1 METDFPNTFKRWTK
15 WSATHPAEALLGAL
29 LMITIVG
36 FYGFYP
42 FMGSGE
48 GRLSALAWLESS
60 WNRET
65 DYGHGY
71 LVPPLI
77 LGLLAWGF
85 WKAGPFERDAASA
98 RWGMAA
104 FLFGIALWIIA
115 YRVIQWRLAVGS
127 MCFVFWGSIW
137 YLGGWKAAKIAMLPI
152 FMLALAV
159 PVPGMIQAT
168 NGLQVLAT
176 QLGYHGSKLFGIDC
190 FQSGTNI
197 QSATPDKWGFDIA
210 GGCSGVR
217 SLMAMV
223 LIAAVYVYVVQLPLW
238 RRAVLFAAALPLAI
252 LVNAFRIVTI
262 LVIAEYGSAEFAG
275 GIYHDYASFF
285 IFPIGLVG
293 MAATHQL
300 LTLDRR
306 VKKRVVR
313 RMTTSTSQPPTI

>member
-1 METDFPNTFKRWTK
+1 METDFPSTFRRWIK
-15 WSATHPAEALLGAL
+15 WLAAHPVESALGFLLLAA
-29 LMITIVG
+29 IIG

-42 FMGSGE
+42 VMGAGA
-48 GRLSALAWLESS
+48 GRMSTLAVLEANWTS
-60 WNRET
+60 ET

-71 LVPPLI
+71 MVPPLI
-77 LGLLAWGF
+77 LALLAWGF
-85 WKAGPFERDAASA
+85 WKAGPIERDPATA
-98 RWGMAA
+98 RWGLAV
-104 FLFGIALWIIA
+104 FLFGILLWIVA
-115 YRVIQWRLAVGS
+115 YRVIQWRMAVGS
-127 MCFVFWGSIW
+127 MCLVIWGAIW
-137 YLGGWKAAKIAMLPI
+137 YLGGWKAAKISMLPV

-168 NGLQVLAT
+168 NGLQVIAT
-176 QLGYHGSKLFGIDC
+176 KLGYLGAKAFGIDC
-190 FQSGTNI
+190 FQIGTNI

-210 GGCSGVR
+210 EGCSGVR

-238 RRAVLFAAALPLAI
+238 RRVVLFAAALPLAI

-262 LVIAEYGSAEFAG
+262 LVIAEFGSPEFAG

-285 IFPIGLVG
+285 IFPIGLIG

-313 RMTTSTSQPPTI
+313 RMTTSEPPTA

>member
-1 METDFPNTFKRWTK
+1 MGWLKANPTETW
-15 WSATHPAEALLGAL
+15 LGVIFL
-29 LMITIVG
+29 VVVFG
-36 FYGFYP
+36 FYGFFP
-42 FMGSGE
+42 VMGSGA
-48 GRLSALAWLESS
+48 GKLSTLAVLENN
-60 WNRET
+60 WTTET

-77 LGLLAWGF
+77 LALLAYGF
-85 WKAGPFERDAASA
+85 WKAGPIERDPATA
-98 RWGMAA
+98 RWGLVV
-104 FLFGIALWIIA
+104 FLFGILLWVA
-115 YRVIQWRLAVGS
+115 AFRVIQWRLSVAS
-127 MCFVFWGSIW
+127 LCFVLWGAIW
-137 YLGGWKAAKIAMLPI
+137 YLGGWKAAKISLLPI

-168 NGLQVLAT
+168 NGLQVVAT
-176 QLGYHGSKLFGIDC
+176 QLGYVGSKLFGVEC
-190 FQSGTNI
+190 YRSGTNI
-197 QSATPDKWGFDIA
+197 QSATPGKWGFDIA
-210 GGCSGVR
+210 EGCSGVR

-223 LIAAVYVYVVQLPLW
+223 LIAAVYVYIVQLPMW

-285 IFPIGLVG
+285 IFPIGLFG
-293 MAATHQL
+293 MLATHQL

-313 RMTTSTSQPPTI
+313 RMTTSAPTTP